1 MAYLDSPPAVAAA
14 LGVAAGGADQ
24 TKQRVAGSSR
34 GTHAVNGR
42 STVTWPLLADDFF
55 RLCHHDSTG
64 RPLLH
69 PRVAGIG
76 LAAALIGELAFTD
89 KITIDQAHLLVVA
102 CTPPT
107 DALAHTVLDHMS
119 GEAQVLPIRTW
130 LAFLGGFAHDEVAQR
145 LMRARHVR
153 PKENR
158 RLLRRTVTY
167 VPTDVNTAA
176 WPTARLSM
184 RLRQHQ
190 PLDHGDT
197 FLAGLARATDLH
209 LHILDRAP
217 RAAFEYLASQVDA
230 AWHGTREVLHHTQ
243 AAVGDGV
250 LSAR

>member
-1 MAYLDSPPAVAAA
+1 
-14 LGVAAGGADQ
+14 
-24 TKQRVAGSSR
+24 
-34 GTHAVNGR
+34 
-42 STVTWPLLADDFF
+42 VTWPLLADDFF
-55 RLCHHDSTG
+55 RLCHNDYTG
-64 RPLLH
+64 RLLLH

-76 LAAALIGELAFTD
+76 LAAALIGELAFTQ
-89 KITIDQAHLLVVA
+89 KIAVDRAYVRVVA
-102 CTPPT
+102 RTPPT

-119 GEAQVLPIRTW
+119 GEAQVLSIRTW
-130 LAFLGGFAHDEVAQR
+130 LAFFSGFAYDEVAQR

-153 PKENR
+153 PEESR

-197 FLAGLARATDLH
+197 FLAGLAYATDLH
-209 LHILDRAP
+209 LYLLDGAP
-217 RAAFEYLASQVDA
+217 RTAFEYLAAQVES
-230 AWHGTREVLHHTQ
+230 AWQGTREVLHHTE

-250 LSAR
+250 LSAH